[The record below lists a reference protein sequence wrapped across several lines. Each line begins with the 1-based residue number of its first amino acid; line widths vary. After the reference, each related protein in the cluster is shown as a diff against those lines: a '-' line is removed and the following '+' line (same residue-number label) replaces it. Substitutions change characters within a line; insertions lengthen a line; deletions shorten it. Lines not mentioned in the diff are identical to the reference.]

1 MISPSAKR
9 ISTYLLSIGSFIPG
23 LIVLLIFTFE
33 PAKKMSSFSLLC
45 LGDSYTIG
53 EMVLPSENFPNQT
66 TRLLNKD
73 GYEFEAPEIVATTGW
88 TTDELQHAIDQH
100 RFKTS
105 YDFVTLLIGVNN
117 QYRGRT
123 TENYKPQ
130 FESLLK
136 QAIRFANGEPDHVI
150 VLSIP
155 DWGITS
161 FAKNSGRDQQQV
173 SKEIDEYNIANKEIS
188 EVYKVHYI
196 DITPS
201 TRQAAQDP
209 GLLAE
214 DDLHPSAKEYAK
226 WSLQLSVIIETMI
239 TGMRS

>member
-1 MISPSAKR
+1 
-9 ISTYLLSIGSFIPG
+9 
-23 LIVLLIFTFE
+23 
-33 PAKKMSSFSLLC
+33 MSSFSLLC